1 MNGKMYLDFLD
12 SCRNARQNLI
22 ADSLAPRDRNPDL
35 YDAFW
40 SDYQSDEYKIRL
52 ELYHLRWL
60 EDQWLELEN
69 SINKMKGLSNSE
81 LQKVFD
87 HWLDWY
93 KEFLSQ
99 WNMTKYDLYF
109 LPVMLKGFENI
120 IKANERWS
128 NKANVV
134 KTDIKKFRRQLET
147 MREGIKGE

>member
-1 MNGKMYLDFLD
+1 MNGKMYLDFLG

-69 SINKMKGLSNSE
+69 SINGMKGLSNSE

-147 MREGIKGE
+147 MRERIKGE